1 MLKKNERIVSRN
13 KVNELVVEQQKV
25 FEKRLDEIDDL
36 KVAAEEFM
44 LEDDKSL
51 G

>member
-36 KVAAEEFM
+36 KVAAEEFV